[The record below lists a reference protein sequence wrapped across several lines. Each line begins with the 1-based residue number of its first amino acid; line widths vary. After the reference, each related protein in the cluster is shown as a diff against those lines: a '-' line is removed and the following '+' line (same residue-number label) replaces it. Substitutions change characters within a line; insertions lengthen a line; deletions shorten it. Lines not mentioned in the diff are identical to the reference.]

1 MFDQVVPQAGEV
13 SLRDYMD
20 MLVRRRLTILKTFAL
35 VFSVGAALTW
45 ATKPTYKASGRIAVV
60 TDTSAQSRMASD
72 LPFND
77 IFLSNRGNGI
87 DTQIEILRSEKLLD
101 EAHRMAHVPRG
112 AATVKAEQVDKT
124 DVIKFDVESN
134 QMEYAARLATF
145 LPEAYRIY
153 LTTSRKTGINNALK
167 FVQSRYDEESA
178 KLINAEVAL
187 NHFRLN
193 RHVVDIPEQRKGQID
208 QALKL
213 EETLRAEESRQV
225 GFRATLSQLQAVRNA
240 LPEYLTIPVTTNNIT
255 QIEARKDH
263 IAQLKNER
271 ASLLV
276 LFKPTHVK
284 VQELDAKISDAEE
297 LLART
302 PDKITTTTRQP
313 NPEIRDYEQ
322 KIATAKGELASTD
335 VKVDKTR
342 AAVATSQRGLSPY
355 GALEL
360 EQARLQRDVER
371 HGEAAKSLNKTLQ
384 DLNLREKMSD
394 NPVETLNTKVKAALV
409 GPLRIKSLIYASL
422 IGLILGFCIAL
433 IQEYLDDRV
442 SGPEDASRLLEAPP
456 LGYVPFVESEKGRLI
471 GQGGEGGSLI
481 ETYRLLRSNVQF
493 ASVDDPAQLLLVT
506 SSMPGEGKSVT
517 ACNLA
522 AVAALNGKRVILID
536 ADLRRP
542 TLHEKFNLNWQPGL
556 TNVLIGHSTLEEA
569 LQKTD
574 VPELQI
580 LTSGH
585 LPPNPSE
592 LLNSRAMQDL
602 LQELR
607 TKADLIIFDTS
618 PILAAA
624 DAQVLAAE
632 VDGVLFVVQIG
643 ETRKSAVRVS
653 GDLLRQAR
661 ARVLGVVFNKIRLES
676 RSMYGYGNYK
686 YYGAYRY
693 YSQYSQYSSQVPGE
707 KSKRSQLA
715 AEFEALPYKHIG
727 EGVSNDQTNGSNGH
741 NSNSNNGSNDTN
753 GKDVEKGKED
763 A

>member
-45 ATKPTYKASGRIAVV
+45 ATKPTYRASGRMVV
-60 TDTSAQSRMASD
+60 STDNSARNQMASN

-77 IFLSNRGNGI
+77 VFLQSGGSNAI

-124 DVIKFDVESN
+124 DVIRFDVDSN
-134 QMEYAARLATF
+134 IQEYAQRLATF
-145 LPEAYRIY
+145 LPEAYRNY
-153 LTTSRKTGINNALK
+153 LGGSRKTGITNALN
-167 FVQSRYDEESA
+167 FITSRYTEENN
-178 KLINAEVAL
+178 KLIDAEVKL
-187 NHFRLN
+187 RRFRLN
-193 RHVVDIPEQRKGQID
+193 KGVVNLTEQQKNQLD

-213 EETLRAEESRQV
+213 EETLRAEEARQV
-225 GFRATLSQLQAVRNA
+225 GLQATLGQLQGVRKA
-240 LPEYLTIPVTTNNIT
+240 LPDYTVIPVTTDNHT
-255 QIEARKDH
+255 QIEALKDR
-263 IAQLKNER
+263 IQLLKNER
-271 ASLLV
+271 ASVLV
-276 LFKPTHVK
+276 LFKPTHIK
-284 VQELDAKISDAEE
+284 VQEIDAKISDAEQN
-297 LLART
+297 LART
-302 PDKITTTTRQP
+302 PDKVTTTTRTP
-313 NPEIRDYEQ
+313 NADIRDYEQ
-322 KIATAKGELASTD
+322 KIATAKGELASSTAALG
-335 VKVDKTR
+335 KIRT
-342 AAVATSQRGLSPY
+342 AVATSQAGLAPY

-360 EQARLQRDVER
+360 EQARLQRDVEQYTDTV
-371 HGEAAKSLNKTLQ
+371 KSLSKTKQ
-384 DLNLREKMSD
+384 DLELKVKGVD
-394 NPVETLNTKVKAALV
+394 NPVETLNTKVKAALI

-442 SGPEDASRLLEAPP
+442 SSPDDASRLLEAPP

-493 ASVDDPAQLLLVT
+493 ASVDDPAQLLVVT

-522 AVAALNGKRVILID
+522 AVAALNGRRVILID

-607 TKADLIIFDTS
+607 TKADLVIFDTS

-727 EGVSNDQTNGSNGH
+727 EGISNEHTNGSNGH
-741 NSNSNNGSNDTN
+741 SNNSSNDTN